1 MIHINLESLDEFTD
15 TVSVSVTVTVLVT
28 KLVLTIFKLI
38 KILNY

>member
-15 TVSVSVTVTVLVT
+15 TVSVTVTVLVT